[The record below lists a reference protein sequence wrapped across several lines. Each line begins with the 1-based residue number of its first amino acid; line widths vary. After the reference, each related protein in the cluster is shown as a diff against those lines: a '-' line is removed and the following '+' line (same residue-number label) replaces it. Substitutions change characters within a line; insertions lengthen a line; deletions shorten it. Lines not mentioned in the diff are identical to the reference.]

1 MERKSYLSFGGG
13 VQSTAIAELIFDG
26 TLPRPDAVVYADT
39 GNEPDAVNAWVDLY
53 ETKFTSAGIPFVR
66 AKRGGRHASLGDS
79 IVAKALEGKGGL
91 IFRFGFPPRAAN
103 AECRCAAGVRLN
115 GKLSR

>member
-1 MERKSYLSFGGG
+1 MQRKSYLSFGGG

-53 ETKFTSAGIPFVR
+53 ETKFASAGIPFVR
-66 AKRGGRHASLGDS
+66 AKRGGKHASLGAS
-79 IVAKALEGKGGL
+79 IVAKALDGKGGGRHSVL
-91 IFRFGFPPRAAN
+91 GSRPRGKARN
-103 AECRCAAGVRLN
+103 ARAPRLHD
-115 GKLSR
+115 